1 MKEKDA
7 IVACQ
12 KGQVEGCTYLYE
24 NCVDKIYRY
33 VFLRV
38 RHRETAEDIVSDVFM
53 KAFGKMSTF
62 DSDRPFLPWL
72 YRVAENTIID
82 HWRKERPTS
91 DIDDAWDIAD
101 TAKLPDEQSEDGLR
115 ETKVKTMLKALS
127 PIERTVLTL
136 RLWDDLSYRSIGE
149 ATGKTEEHAKVIFS
163 RAIAKLRKHYD
174 E

>member
-1 MKEKDA
+1 MKERNA

-12 KGQVEGCTYLYE
+12 KGQSRACAFLYE
-24 NCVDKIYRY
+24 SSVDKIYRY

-38 RHRETAEDIVSDVFM
+38 RHRETTEDIVSDVFM
-53 KAFGKMSTF
+53 KAFSKIGTF
-62 DSDRPFLPWL
+62 DSDRHFLPWL
-72 YRVAENTIID
+72 YRIAENTIID

-101 TAKLPDEQSEDGLR
+101 TEKLPDQLSEDGLR
-115 ETKVKTMLKALS
+115 EIKVKTMLAILS
-127 PIERTVLTL
+127 PTERTVVTL
-136 RLWDDLSYRSIGE
+136 RLWDDLSYRSIAE

-163 RAIAKLRKHYD
+163 RAIAKLREHYH

>member
-7 IVACQ
+7 ILACQ
-12 KGQVEGCTYLYE
+12 GGQSRGCAFLYE

-38 RHRETAEDIVSDVFM
+38 RHKETTEDIVSDVFM
-53 KAFGKMSTF
+53 KAFSKISTF
-62 DSDRPFLPWL
+62 DSDRHFLPWL
-72 YRVAENTIID
+72 YRITENTIID

-101 TAKLPDEQSEDGLR
+101 TEKLPDQLAEDGLR
-115 ETKVKTMLKALS
+115 ETEVKTMLTILS
-127 PIERTVLTL
+127 SVERTVVTL

-149 ATGKTEEHAKVIFS
+149 ATGKTEEHSKVIFS
-163 RAIAKLRKHYD
+163 RAIAKLRERYH